1 MHLDVTGGYRPTPA
15 AASGKFNQFP
25 TLGANVK
32 NEHVRAI
39 TVVAVLCGVL
49 GMEGCAT
56 RSDADAWPDKVI
68 SSNQLRLAE
77 PLQLRMPRRN
87 TNDPMPN
94 GTAVLRLHVDER
106 GAVRKTLLVSSS
118 GSAVLDSAAARALVD
133 AKFIPYREAGV
144 AIPVTTLMPMNVKAS
159 AHCRGPSPLD
169 C

>member
-1 MHLDVTGGYRPTPA
+1 M
-15 AASGKFNQFP
+15 
-25 TLGANVK
+25 K
-32 NEHVRAI
+32 NERMRAI
-39 TVVAVLCGVL
+39 TIVALLCGVL

-56 RSDADAWPDKVI
+56 RSDAAAWPDKVV

-118 GSAVLDSAAARALVD
+118 GSAVLDSAAARALVG
-133 AKFIPYREAGV
+133 AKFIPYREAGA

-159 AHCRGPSPLD
+159 AHCRGLSPLD